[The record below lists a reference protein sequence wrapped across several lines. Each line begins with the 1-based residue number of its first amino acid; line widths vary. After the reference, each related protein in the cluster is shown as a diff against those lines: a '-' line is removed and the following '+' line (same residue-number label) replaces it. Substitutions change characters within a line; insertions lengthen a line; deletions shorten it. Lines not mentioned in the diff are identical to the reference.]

1 MHMSPVIDI
10 VFLSIHN
17 RLFET
22 PSAVCTHEF
31 KSVGIDAGMSA
42 VGYEFL
48 AVGVGVGTV
57 EVFGTEGVAFLD
69 DETFVVSSI
78 GFVDAPEDGSGS
90 DVTAY
95 EASSVAT
102 RRVG

>member
-1 MHMSPVIDI
+1 MHMSPMVDI

-17 RLFET
+17 SLFET

-31 KSVGIDAGMSA
+31 KSVGVDARVSA

-69 DETFVVSSI
+69 D
-78 GFVDAPEDGSGS
+78 
-90 DVTAY
+90 
-95 EASSVAT
+95 
-102 RRVG
+102 